1 MWMSGNLETD
11 GQGAAVKHSL
21 WRDPRTLQGDRG
33 AALPAVIL
41 VALIVMSIVSTLLL
55 SSLGGKGVSATGQL
69 NATASAAASA
79 GVAEAEAK
87 VRTTGNRAELC
98 PSTTVT
104 GPIAGNDTSYSARII
119 CESDGTFTIESEGYA
134 GDVVQKVSS
143 STREVAPPEEPHYIV
158 TLDTGLPGC
167 VSPGVNITAKPGSV
181 ITVEWQGQ
189 SKTVTGAT
197 TMTPAV
203 TPGEYQVTFIG
214 SGAQFS
220 SSVPAMASCLKSVDR
235 WDAGFTDSAA
245 GAFMSAS
252 NLVSVTT
259 PPAGLT
265 SMASMFY
272 NARAFNQPIGHWD
285 VGNVTSMNSMFQG
298 ATSFN
303 QSLEGWNVGRV
314 TDMANMFR
322 GASVFNGSIGNW
334 DVSSVTTMANMFDT
348 AIAFNQPIG
357 GWEVSEVRVMTST
370 FAAARAFNQ
379 PLQDWDVSRVTN
391 MNLMF
396 RGTLA
401 FDRDISGWRVDAVTS
416 WSSFRTGSV
425 LSTAHTPAKFR

>member
-1 MWMSGNLETD
+1 MWLSGNLETD

-21 WRDPRTLQGDRG
+21 WRDARSLRGDRG

-69 NATASAAASA
+69 NSAASAAASA

-87 VRTTGNRAELC
+87 VRSTGNRAELC

-134 GDVVQKVSS
+134 GDVVQTVSS
-143 STREVAPPEEPHYIV
+143 STGETAPAEEPHYIV

-214 SGAQFS
+214 AGAQFANS
-220 SSVPAMASCLKSVDR
+220 APVMASCLKSVDR
-235 WDAGFTDSAA
+235 WDAGFTDSAFS
-245 GAFMSAS
+245 AFMNAS
-252 NLVSVTT
+252 NLRNVTK
-259 PPAGLT
+259 PPSGLT
-265 SMASMFY
+265 SMGAMFY
-272 NARAFNQPIGHWD
+272 NARSFNQPIDDWD
-285 VGNVTSMNSMFQG
+285 VSSVTSMNSMFQG

-303 QSLEGWNVGRV
+303 QSLDRWDVRRV

-322 GASVFNGSIGNW
+322 GATAFNGAIGSW
-334 DVSSVTTMANMFDT
+334 DVSSVTSMASMFDT
-348 AIAFNQPIG
+348 AYAFDQPIG
-357 GWEVSEVRVMTST
+357 DWEVSEVRVMTSM
-370 FAAARAFNQ
+370 FATARAFNQ
-379 PLQDWDVSRVTN
+379 PLQDWDVSQVTN

-401 FDRDISGWRVDAVTS
+401 FNRDISGWPVAAVTS
-416 WSSFRTGSV
+416 WSSFRTGSA
-425 LSTAHTPAKFR
+425 LSTENTPVKFR